1 MKRYSTRP
9 SRASYPTSQKPPSSI
24 DYAKVLFYIIAIF
37 VIIRLILYLFSDYSI
52 TDHYEKY
59 PDPKLDEIKKQLSIV
74 FPEIKTVDIAGSNK
88 SFTINKKH
96 VYICSKDENGNY
108 YDDNMLIYVILH
120 ELAHVLCDEV
130 GHTEKYKVI
139 FRSLLE
145 RAHKAGLYDPSNPP
159 IDNYCN
165 Y

>member
-1 MKRYSTRP
+1 MLKRGKADYNP
-9 SRASYPTSQKPPSSI
+9 YYPNQGLNVNFKRVMR
-24 DYAKVLFYIIAIF
+24 YMLYI
-37 VIIRLILYLFSDYSI
+37 VIITLFLKYLVYEPYYSDTY
-52 TDHYEKY
+52 DKY
-59 PDPKLDEIKKQLSIV
+59 YDPKLEEIRERLAVVI
-74 FPEIKTVDIAGSNK
+74 PEIKHVDLSGSNK

-96 VYICSKDENGNY
+96 VYICAKDESGQY
-108 YDDNMLIYVILH
+108 YDDNMLTYVILH

-130 GHTEKYKVI
+130 GHTEKYKQI

-145 RAHKAGLYDPSNPP
+145 RAHKAGLYDPSKPP

>member
-1 MKRYSTRP
+1 MLKYNNNYPYYPYKQPGFNINFKRVMR
-9 SRASYPTSQKPPSSI
+9 
-24 DYAKVLFYIIAIF
+24 YILYI
-37 VIIRLILYLFSDYSI
+37 VIITVFLKYLVYEPYYSDTY
-52 TDHYEKY
+52 DKY
-59 PDPKLDEIKKQLSIV
+59 YDPKLEEIRDRLSTAI
-74 FPEIKTVDIAGSNK
+74 PEIKNVDLSGSNK

-96 VYICSKDENGNY
+96 VYICAKDENGQY
-108 YDDNMLIYVILH
+108 YDDNMLTYVILH

-130 GHTEKYKVI
+130 GHTEKYKQI